1 MALGANLTADGPR
14 KYQDACFS
22 CGAIGSYNNPLM
34 HEKPKPAFGSECDL
48 QLWWFQGGG
57 EGRVRVA
64 MIDIFTTYTSS
75 TTDQLL
81 NIFYSVSHFTGSL
94 YSSSDLNKIHLRHFN
109 NKIRP
114 PYFNPVNWFPW
125 KQPRDPSPKT
135 DSAAVHLRFNCG
147 TSVSKKDINLN
158 CSCSFSL

>member
-1 MALGANLTADGPR
+1 MLASLVVPLDRIITPSCMKNPNPHLDLNVICSYDGFR
-14 KYQDACFS
+14 VV
-22 CGAIGSYNNPLM
+22 
-34 HEKPKPAFGSECDL
+34 
-48 QLWWFQGGG
+48 
-57 EGRVRVA
+57 GRVELGWPWLTFSPHTPA
-64 MIDIFTTYTSS
+64 ATN
-75 TTDQLL
+75 QLL

-114 PYFNPVNWFPW
+114 PYFNPVTWFPW

-135 DSAAVHLRFNCG
+135 DSAAVHLHFNCG